1 MHLERAVY
9 EVRELRWA
17 ERTAL
22 AHHVL
27 SINKKAVL
35 ALAEDDPFLR
45 QVDAEIVHPGDPV
58 RITHAL
64 DAIEPMVKVDGPS
77 CAFPGLLGPACTA
90 GSGRTH
96 CLRGMAVIQVAH
108 FPEPQSGVLSF
119 TEGMLDM
126 GGPGAPYCVCANTVN
141 LLLLIEPAA
150 EASNAEFDSSLRR
163 FGLRVATY
171 LAEASRD
178 VAPDSVE
185 VFTSGLTDPALPK
198 VAYIDQVQHQGLL
211 VQTLLYGKHLGD
223 LVPTLLHPNE
233 MLDGAV
239 VSGNYKNPIK
249 VPTILHCNN
258 PVVLEL
264 CRRHGKDLNFLG
276 VILTRGHHDNH
287 TLKERSAQY
296 AAKLASLI
304 GADGVIL
311 TMEGSGNT
319 TVDFMQT
326 VKACEQRGVKT
337 VACLHEFGGADGR
350 DAPLVDSVLE
360 ADAIVSTGG
369 VDRVF
374 HVPAPGRVIGGQMID
389 AALEQVVGGQGI
401 DAAQARTCSG
411 FHFYGACWQMG
422 VSRMQAVAY

>member
-17 ERTAL
+17 ERTEL
-22 AHHVL
+22 AGQVL
-27 SINKKAVL
+27 SINKKDIL
-35 ALAEDDPFLR
+35 ALASDDPFIK
-45 QVDAEIVHPGDPV
+45 QADAELVHPGDPV

-64 DAIEPMVKVDGPS
+64 DAIAPMLKVDGPS
-77 CAFPGLLGPACTA
+77 CAFPGLLGPAQTA
-90 GSGRTH
+90 GSGRNH
-96 CLRGMAVIQVAH
+96 CLNGMAVIQVAS
-108 FPEPQSGVLSF
+108 FPEPQSGVLSYV
-119 TEGMLDM
+119 EGLIDM
-126 GGPGAPYCVCANTVN
+126 SGPAAPYCVCADTAN
-141 LLLLIEPAA
+141 LLLLVEPVPGS
-150 EASNAEFDSSLRR
+150 SNAEFDASLRR
-163 FGLRVATY
+163 FGLRVATA
-171 LAEASRD
+171 LAEVTRD
-178 VAPDSVE
+178 LEPDRLE
-185 VFTSGLTDPALPK
+185 VFDTGPTDPALPK
-198 VAYIDQVQHQGLL
+198 VVYIDQVQHQGLL
-211 VQTLLYGKHLGD
+211 VQTLLYGKHVGD

-249 VPTILHCNN
+249 VPTLLHCHN

-264 CRRHGKDLNFLG
+264 CRRHGSDLNFAG
-276 VILTRGHHDNH
+276 VILARGHHDNH

-304 GADGVIL
+304 GAEGAIL

-326 VKACEQRGVKT
+326 VKACEQLGIKT
-337 VACLHEFGGADGR
+337 VACMHEFGGANGK

-369 VDRVF
+369 VDRPLE
-374 HVPAPGRVIGGQMID
+374 VPAPGRVIGGSTID
-389 AALEQVVGGQGI
+389 AALEHAVGDHGF
-401 DAAQARTCSG
+401 DAGQARTFSG

-422 VSRMQAVAY
+422 ISRMRALAY